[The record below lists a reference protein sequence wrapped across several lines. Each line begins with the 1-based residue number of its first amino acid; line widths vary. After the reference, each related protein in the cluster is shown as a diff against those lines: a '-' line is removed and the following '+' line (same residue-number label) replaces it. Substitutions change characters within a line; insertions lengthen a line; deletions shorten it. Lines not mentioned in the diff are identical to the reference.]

1 MKQVWTYDSVR
12 FYIAAN
18 NLDTY
23 ICSVGCTYLEARR
36 HGDARRWEHFHRIWC
51 LIFLGITVA
60 AEQQFFPPVL
70 TSTNSV
76 ISILSLSMWC
86 WSLCVSAPRNAEHVY
101 FSEQRSCV
109 QRQRLLTRSSAIAE
123 GPRDASCQLKSCQLS
138 CNSAETTCTTSPEEI
153 EVMNL
158 QRYGGPMC
166 NQRVHST
173 MTRSRRFRC
182 PVGVINK
189 PPTNELWLSPVHRR
203 LEVGGVAQW

>member
-1 MKQVWTYDSVR
+1 MQCWLHIPGSSPSRRRSSLGTFPSNLVPHISWYNCSRWT
-12 FYIAAN
+12 A
-18 NLDTY
+18 
-23 ICSVGCTYLEARR
+23 
-36 HGDARRWEHFHRIWC
+36 
-51 LIFLGITVA
+51 IFPA
-60 AEQQFFPPVL
+60 
-70 TSTNSV
+70 STNIYELRYFYLIAIDV
-76 ISILSLSMWC
+76 MLIAV
-86 WSLCVSAPRNAEHVY
+86 CVGTKKRWARTVY

-173 MTRSRRFRC
+173 MTRSRRFHC

-189 PPTNELWLSPVHRR
+189 PPTDELWLSPVYRR